1 MTATRRPVRL
11 LIVDDHPVVRDGVRS
26 MLSTDEVEVVGEA
39 GSGAEALE
47 RAAETTP
54 DVVLLDMNLPD
65 IDGLVVLQRLKTAA
79 PQIAVLVFSMHDDAT
94 LVRRAVDAG
103 AAGYVL
109 KGASRQE
116 LLSSVRAVC
125 EGESVLDSTL
135 LQAILAD
142 AAADAARATKS
153 PVSADETNLTPI
165 ELEVLRLVASGLTN
179 REISDRLHWSV
190 STAKKYVQRILKKLH
205 VSDRTQAAVAAL
217 RHGVLR

>member
-26 MLSTDEVEVVGEA
+26 MLSTDEVDVVGEA
-39 GSGAEALE
+39 GTGAEALD

-65 IDGLVVLQRLKTAA
+65 IDGLVVLQRLKMAA
-79 PQIAVLVFSMHDDAT
+79 PHMAVLVFSMHDDAT
-94 LVRRAVDAG
+94 LVRRAVTGG

-109 KGASRQE
+109 KGAGRQE
-116 LLSSVRAVC
+116 LLSSVRAVR
-125 EGESVLDSTL
+125 EGESVLDSSL
-135 LQAILAD
+135 LQAILRD
-142 AAADAARATKS
+142 AAADAVRAATS
-153 PVSADETNLTPI
+153 PVSANEKNLTPV
-165 ELEVLRLVASGLTN
+165 ELEVLELVAGGLTN

-190 STAKKYVQRILKKLH
+190 STAKKYVQRILKKLN

-217 RHGVLR
+217 RQGVLR